1 MQNICLFGDFFTEGD
16 FGRLPYSFIDPLAD
30 EFQISLYVPYTLTN
44 IESDIYKR
52 LTNRTKVIPWSPQYH
67 RFPSCSQ
74 LNSEFTLSAYDMHH
88 ITYQYARLYRD
99 SESCNFA
106 HELASIYGSI
116 DYWINAL
123 SALNIDVVISMFPPH
138 FVYDYTF
145 FIACKSLDIPFRT
158 FNPISVS
165 PERKFLFDLKYK
177 LPIRPITEVL
187 PTNQQKIN
195 LSSLH
200 FESAPFQSYTK
211 NSLGI
216 QQSVKQHAKQILISG
231 LDSNSDCADFS
242 CYFNSMVNEYQSA
255 IIDSSSRLLRS
266 KQTNSKCILVTLHM
280 QPEAS
285 TSPCGIFPDQR
296 SAIYA
301 LASSF
306 PDHLIIVKE
315 HPIQMLFLTPNRA
328 HLYSHK
334 TGFRFKSY
342 YSSLLNCKNICFVK
356 ASIPVNQ
363 IIDDHNLS
371 ALATYSGSPA
381 LSALVKKIPV
391 ISFGIAAYTGYP
403 GVINANKTYPDN
415 ISNHLERAKNYLEK
429 LDNVDKNLEEY
440 MDSISFTWHFAQ
452 TDRNS
457 KDINLNQLYKETRF
471 ALSFASTV

>member
-1 MQNICLFGDFFTEGD
+1 MQNVCLFGDFFTDGN

-30 EFQISLYVPYTLTN
+30 EFQILLYVPYSLNN
-44 IESDIYKR
+44 IESNIYKR

-67 RFPSCSQ
+67 QFPSYPQ
-74 LNSEFTLSAYDMHH
+74 LNSEFSLSAYDMHH

-106 HELASIYGSI
+106 HEVISIYGSI
-116 DYWINAL
+116 GYWINVL
-123 SALNIDVVISMFPPH
+123 STLNIDVAISMFPPH

-145 FIACKSLDIPFRT
+145 FIACKFLDIPFRT
-158 FNPISVS
+158 FNPISVN

-177 LPIRPITEVL
+177 LPIKTKQEADASNEL
-187 PTNQQKIN
+187 KIN

-231 LDSNSDCADFS
+231 FYSDTNCADYA
-242 CYFNSMVNEYQSA
+242 CYFNSMVKEYQSA
-255 IIDSSSRLLRS
+255 IIDSSARLLSS
-266 KQTNSKCILVTLHM
+266 KQNNSKCILVTLHM

-301 LASSF
+301 LAASF

-342 YSSLLNCKNICFVK
+342 YRSLLSCKNICFVR

-363 IIDDHNLS
+363 IIEDYNLS

-391 ISFGIAAYTGYP
+391 ISFGIAAYTGYA
-403 GVINANKTYPDN
+403 GVINANKSFPAN
-415 ISNHLERAKNYLEK
+415 ISIHLENAKNYLVK
-429 LDNVDKNLEEY
+429 LDNIDKDLEVY

-452 TDRNS
+452 TDRNG
-457 KDINLNQLYKETRF
+457 KDIDLNQLYTETRF
-471 ALSFASTV
+471 ALNFASRV

>member
-1 MQNICLFGDFFTEGD
+1 MQNICLFGDFFTEGK

-30 EFQISLYVPYTLTN
+30 EFEISLYAPYTLNN
-44 IESDIYKR
+44 IESDIYNR
-52 LTNRTKVIPWSPQYH
+52 LFSRTKVIPWSPQYH
-67 RFPSCSQ
+67 QFSSYPQ
-74 LNSEFTLSAYDMHH
+74 LNSEFSLSAYDMHH

-106 HELASIYGSI
+106 HELISIYGSI
-116 DYWINAL
+116 GYWINVL
-123 SALNIDVVISMFPPH
+123 SALNIDVAISMFPPH

-158 FNPISVS
+158 FNPISVN
-165 PERKFLFDLKYK
+165 PERKFVFDLKYRV
-177 LPIRPITEVL
+177 PIRSTTEDL
-187 PTNQQKIN
+187 PTNELKIN

-216 QQSVKQHAKQILISG
+216 QQSVKQHAKQILRSG
-231 LDSNSDCADFS
+231 FKSDSDCADYA

-255 IIDSSSRLLRS
+255 VIDSSSRLLS
-266 KQTNSKCILVTLHM
+266 FKQNNAKCILVTLHM

-334 TGFRFKSY
+334 TGFRFNSY
-342 YSSLLNCKNICFVK
+342 YSSLLRCKNICFVR

-363 IIDDHNLS
+363 IIDDYNLS

-391 ISFGIAAYTGYP
+391 ISFGVAAYTGYQ
-403 GVINANKTYPDN
+403 GVVNANKFFPED
-415 ISNHLERAKNYLEK
+415 ISTHLERAKNYLEK
-429 LDNVDKNLEEY
+429 LDNIDNDLEEY

-452 TDRNS
+452 TDRNG
-457 KDINLNQLYKETRF
+457 KNIDLNQLYTETRF
-471 ALSFASTV
+471 ALNFASNV